1 VHFTIIGRSLL
12 VYEKGQQMR
21 FLRNISLVVL
31 ALGVLSACTAWFGE
45 KTSGDEASYDGC
57 NAIIFGD
64 DTASC
69 SENGQCQT
77 SGNVE
82 KISLNDAYVLPPEV
96 NVAGVKICPPK
107 KRCRDD
113 GRLPPQP
120 CAQPMPQY
128 YGNVSQEMI
137 ADGIV
142 LIHPYTRT
150 QVICLDMPGE
160 GAANCAENFR
170 AAGFVLITDIP
181 QLPAKYDLLKEGTY
195 PTRRWRGKGEVVPRW

>member
-1 VHFTIIGRSLL
+1 
-12 VYEKGQQMR
+12 MR
-21 FLRNISLVVL
+21 FLKNISLVIL
-31 ALGVLSACTAWFGE
+31 ALSVLSACTAWFGD
-45 KTSGDEASYDGC
+45 KTGEDEGSYDNC
-57 NAIIFGD
+57 NAIIFGED
-64 DTASC
+64 VTPC
-69 SENGQCQT
+69 SETGGQCKT
-77 SGNVE
+77 SEHVDRLE
-82 KISLNDAYVLPPEV
+82 ANDAFILPPEV

-120 CAQPMPQY
+120 CAQPMPTY

-160 GAANCAENFR
+160 GAVNCAQNFK

-181 QLPAKYDLLKEGTY
+181 QLPGKYDLLKEGTY